1 MKKNKFTLLLSV
13 LLSFALSAYAQKA
26 DEKLSLWYDKPAAN
40 WNEALPIG
48 NGRLA
53 AMVFGDLTNDRI
65 QLNEETIWA
74 GEPGNNI
81 PRNVYE
87 PIQQI
92 RKLLFEGKYKEA
104 QDLSN
109 QTFPRSAPADLNY
122 GMQYQTAGNLFIR
135 FEGEEEAA
143 NYRRDLDI
151 SKALASV
158 SYRSKGVN
166 FRREYLTSLPDQVLL
181 VRLTADKPGSISF
194 TLGMNSPFKNYR
206 VQTQNGKLLLSGLS
220 GSTDNKKGKVR
231 YQVQLQPKIEGGKV
245 LSSDSTIQ
253 VSNANSVTLYIS
265 IGTNYINYKDIS
277 GNEVEKAAGFLN
289 NALKRTYEAIKTAHI
304 KTYKKYFDRV
314 SLDLG
319 STDAIKKPTN
329 IRIAE
334 FAKGNDPALTSLYFQ
349 FGRYLLIS
357 SSMPGSHPA
366 NLQGKWNDKLSPP
379 WDSKYTVN
387 INTEMNY
394 WPAEVTALPEMH
406 QPLFEMLKDLSVTG
420 KQSAS
425 QMYRA
430 RGWNLH
436 HNTDA
441 WRITGPV
448 DGGFYGMWPM
458 GGAWLSQHLWQHYL
472 YTGDK
477 TFLKEYYPVLKGAA
491 LFYVD
496 VLQEEP
502 RHKWLVVAPSMSPEN
517 TYQSGVGVSAGTTM
531 DNQLVFDVFSN
542 LIRSSAIL
550 GTDKAFADTVQNMI
564 KRLPPM
570 QVGRFGQLQEW
581 LQDWDKE
588 NDKHRHVSHLY
599 GLFPAAQISPYRTPE
614 LFEAARNTLVSRGDK
629 STGWSMGWKVNL
641 WARLQDGNRAYKLIA
656 DQLNPAPVETSGQNG
671 GTYPNLFDAHPPFQI
686 DGNFG
691 CTSGIAEML
700 LQSHDGDLHIL
711 PAIPD
716 QWRQGI
722 VKGLIARGG
731 FVVDMSWKDGQI
743 SYLKIRSSLGGNC
756 RLRVHNLLAAKGSAP
771 LKTAKGKNPNTY
783 YAVEEVQL
791 ARIAETAKL
800 KGISIAEGN
809 LYDLQTEPGKTYE
822 FVKK

>member
-1 MKKNKFTLLLSV
+1 MIKTAKFLV
-13 LLSFALSAYAQKA
+13 LALIISGSALAQSTA
-26 DEKLSLWYDKPAAN
+26 SKLSLWYDKPAAN

-53 AMVFGDLTNDRI
+53 AMVFGDVANDRL

-74 GEPGNNI
+74 GEPGNNV
-81 PRNVYE
+81 PKNVYE

-109 QTFPRSAPADLNY
+109 QTFPRQAPAGLNY
-122 GMQYQTAGNLFIR
+122 GMQYQTAGNLFLR
-135 FEGEEEAA
+135 FTGQEDVR

-151 SKALASV
+151 SKAVASV
-158 SYRSKGVN
+158 SYQNKGVN
-166 FRREYLTSLPDQVLL
+166 FRREYIASIPDQVLA

-194 TLGMNSPFKNYR
+194 TLEMNSPFKQYQ

-220 GSTDNKKGKVR
+220 SSIDNKQGKLR
-231 YQVQLQPKIEGGKV
+231 YQVQVQPKTEGGKT
-245 LSSDSTIQ
+245 STTDSTI
-253 VSNANSVTLYIS
+253 VIANANSVTLYIS

-277 GNEVEKAAGFLN
+277 GNEIEKASRYLNAAFKKSYAGMK
-289 NALKRTYEAIKTAHI
+289 ASHMAS
-304 KTYKKYFDRV
+304 YKKYFDRV

-319 STDAIKKPTN
+319 LTDAIKKPTN
-329 IRIAE
+329 IRIAD

-366 NLQGKWNDKLSPP
+366 NLQGKWNEKLSPP
-379 WDSKYTVN
+379 WDSKYTIN

-394 WPAEVTALPEMH
+394 WPAEVTNLTEMH
-406 QPLFEMLKDLSVTG
+406 QPLFAMLKDLAVSG
-420 KQSAS
+420 KESAS
-425 QMYRA
+425 QMYHA
-430 RGWNLH
+430 RGWNVH
-436 HNTDA
+436 HNTDL

-472 YTGDK
+472 YSGDK

-491 LFYVD
+491 LFYAD

-502 RHKWLVVAPSMSPEN
+502 SHKWLVVTPSMSPEN
-517 TYQSGVGVSAGTTM
+517 TYQSSVGITAGATM

-542 LIRSSAIL
+542 AIRSAAIL
-550 GTDKAFADTVQNMI
+550 GTDNAFADTLQTLI

-588 NDKHRHVSHLY
+588 NDRHRHVSHLY
-599 GLFPAAQISPYRTPE
+599 GLFPSAQISPFNSPE
-614 LFEAARNTLVSRGDK
+614 LFEAAKNTLVSRGDK

-641 WARLQDGNRAYKLIA
+641 WARLLDGNRAYKLIQ
-656 DQLNPAPVETSGQNG
+656 DQLNPAPMETSGQNG

-700 LQSHDGDLHIL
+700 VQSHDGDIHLL

-716 QWRQGI
+716 QWKQGS

-731 FVVDMSWKDGQI
+731 FVVDMNWKDGKI
-743 SYLKIRSSLGGNC
+743 TYLKLKSSLGGNC
-756 RLRVHNLLAAKGSAP
+756 RLRVHNALQAKGARSLKAAEGQNPNPFYAVAAIQKPLIAANAP
-771 LKTAKGKNPNTY
+771 LKGLIPIK
-783 YAVEEVQL
+783 
-791 ARIAETAKL
+791 
-800 KGISIAEGN
+800 GN
-809 LYDLQTEPGKTYE
+809 LYDFNTEAGKVYE
-822 FVKK
+822 FGNK